1 MRTITL
7 PSPAKLN
14 LFLHILERREDGYH
28 NLQTVFQFINFC
40 DQLQFNMTSDRN
52 VTITPT
58 LIQIPLR
65 KNLIYRAA
73 MLLKKETGYERG
85 VDIVLHKHLPFGAG
99 IGGGSSNAATTL
111 VALNKLWKLGLSQAK
126 LLELGAQLGAD
137 VPIFI
142 YGQTSWAEGI
152 GNEFTPIVL
161 PQPWYLLLMPKCH
174 VTTAALFE
182 ALDVRDSERL
192 SIESYTFGQ
201 GKNDFEPIVRAQY
214 PEVDEAMRW
223 LEQYGEPRLTGTGAI
238 VYLKFDTEQEAGRI
252 AALTPDHISS
262 KVVRGL
268 NKSPL
273 IVALEEV
280 SS

>member
-1 MRTITL
+1 M
-7 PSPAKLN
+7 AKGK
-14 LFLHILERREDGYH
+14 D
-28 NLQTVFQFINFC
+28 
-40 DQLQFNMTSDRN
+40 
-52 VTITPT
+52 VTITPS
-58 LIQIPLR
+58 LMQIPLR
-65 KNLIYRAA
+65 KNLIYQAA
-73 MLLKKETGYERG
+73 MLLKKETGYEHG
-85 VDIVLHKHLPFGAG
+85 ADIVLHKRLPFGAG

-111 VALNKLWKLGLSQAK
+111 VALNKIWKLGLSQAD
-126 LLELGAQLGAD
+126 LLELGTQLGAD

-174 VTTAALFE
+174 VTTAALFA
-182 ALDVRDSERL
+182 ALNDQRSERL
-192 SIESYTFGQ
+192 SIEHYVVGQ
-201 GKNDFEPIVRAQY
+201 GSNDFEPIVRKQY
-214 PEVDEAMRW
+214 PEVDEALQW
-223 LEQYGEPRLTGTGAI
+223 LSQYGKPRLTGTGAI

-268 NKSPL
+268 NRSPL
-273 IVALEEV
+273 SVALEEV

>member
-1 MRTITL
+1 MHTVSL

-14 LFLHILERREDGYH
+14 LFLHILGRREDGYH
-28 NLQTVFQFINFC
+28 NLQTVFQFIDFC
-40 DQLQFNMTSDRN
+40 DQLQFNLTTGDD
-52 VTITPT
+52 VTITPS
-58 LIQIPLR
+58 LMQIPLR

-73 MLLKKETGYERG
+73 MLLKKETGYGGG
-85 VDIVLHKHLPFGAG
+85 VDIVLHKRLPFGAG

-111 VALNKLWKLGLSQAK
+111 VALNKLWKLGLSQAQ
-126 LLELGAQLGAD
+126 LLELGVQLGAD

-174 VTTAALFE
+174 VTTAELFAALKGSKT
-182 ALDVRDSERL
+182 DPL
-192 SIESYTFGQ
+192 SIEHYKFGQ
-201 GKNDFEPIVRAQY
+201 GRNDFEPIVREQY
-214 PEVDEAMRW
+214 PEVDEAMCW

-238 VYLKFDTEQEAGRI
+238 VYMRFDTEQEAGRI

-273 IVALEEV
+273 IAALEEV